1 MLGVYAAA
9 ARFSPPA
16 GLWAA
21 AFWTVISGDLWMQA
35 NQPNSEVFINAC
47 LVWALVLLLHADA
60 TSRVRHFV
68 AVGALLALASLYK
81 QVVVAPAAF
90 LALAHVAAPPEGR
103 SRRQAVFDVLLI
115 VTIGVAAWTAV
126 LGYFAIEGRLAHFWG
141 AVFDYNRYYVGRFP
155 SSMRIAA
162 FGSPQ
167 LVGLRQTGS
176 FPLVLVAVAGLL
188 IGAFKARGRPWL
200 FLLALGL
207 ATPIA
212 VALPGQLSAHYYQLW
227 LPFLVLGA
235 GFTVALVA
243 RLRVRAAWA
252 APVLG
257 SAIVV
262 LLLSYELPYY
272 GLAADELSVV
282 KYGRIFVEE
291 RKLAREID
299 TMLLPH
305 ESFYEWGS
313 EVGLYFWS
321 GRRPP
326 SGAFSVWPAVAGPEA
341 ARLQAQVL
349 ADLQRE
355 PPELY
360 VRAVWT
366 DEYIRTSTPVT
377 DWLEANYRPLRVD
390 RPSEFF
396 SLYARRGGALE
407 RRLNYAAR

>member
-1 MLGVYAAA
+1 
-9 ARFSPPA
+9 
-16 GLWAA
+16 
-21 AFWTVISGDLWMQA
+21 MQA

>member
-1 MLGVYAAA
+1 LLGVYAAA